1 MMFKSPALRLSI
13 PLTLLT
19 INLLFLANIIGFFPN
34 EVESTLELRKGLSES
49 LALQFSVAAEKG
61 ELQTIQSTLRL
72 VVERND
78 AIHSAAIRGKEGK
91 LFALAGE
98 HLAYWNAPP
107 DGKSTPTHVHVPI
120 YRQGEKWATVEIRFA
135 PLWVN
140 SFIGGFSHSF
150 SGLLLFIGVSSF
162 LCYFFVM
169 KRTLR
174 ELDPSAVV
182 PERVQKAFDVL
193 QEGVL
198 IQDEKEQIVMA
209 NKSVASLFGKTPEA
223 MIGLKGSELGWLE
236 YQNPEQIQQLPWLKV
251 LQEDQDCRSASLCL
265 MTSHGTKIK
274 LAVKAIMVTDNAGIC
289 HGTLVTFSDITQLEE
304 SNFELSDMVERLQL
318 ANDEI
323 HEKSQELEFLAN
335 RDPMTHCLNRRALD
349 RRLNHLFT
357 EAKTTGTE
365 LSCLMADIDFFKS
378 INDRYGHTTGDQVI
392 KAVADVLRLCTRD
405 SDLVSRYG
413 GEEFCVVLPDRNQE
427 TATKVAERIRE
438 EIEKNPCGGVKITLS
453 LGVSSLVQNAS
464 SPDELVNQADK
475 ALYAAKE
482 GGRNRVVSWGV
493 AEPTTTEVTTQTLVE
508 QIQLSPGDENH
519 NEAMTNQVHLLRR
532 IQELEGLLE
541 KRTQEFTHYKTHDFL
556 TGLPTRSLFEDRIFR
571 EITRTKRKNSDCMV
585 VVLSMSID
593 TIKRVYESLGHS
605 AAEQLAKAC
614 GDRINDVLRDD
625 IDTVAM
631 INGDEQFSS
640 VYMFNQ
646 TELGLLLTDIKQI
659 DHITWVI
666 KRLQDAFEIPFEV
679 KEQEIYASAYIG
691 ISIFPHDGQTV
702 EDLYSSAAN
711 ACSYAEK
718 NNGSNRYIFA
728 SQSIN
733 SMAVR
738 QLKIESCLRG
748 AIENNE
754 LQLYYQPQVETSS
767 GRVAAFEVLLRWQN
781 PQLGTVNPDEFIPVA
796 EQSGLINSIGYWVI
810 YGACKQL
817 REWLDSGLEIG
828 SLAVN
833 VSGVQLC
840 QPDLANRIHEI
851 LTEFDLDHR
860 FLEIELTESSLV
872 DSDDKSFAVL
882 EQIKELGMQITID
895 DFGTGYSSFS
905 YIKNM
910 PLSCI
915 KIDRS
920 FVTDIGKDTNAE
932 KLIASIVSMA
942 HGLELKVVAE
952 GIEEQHQAEHL
963 TALGCELLQ
972 GYLYSRPVP
981 QEEVAKILTMQ
992 LIKGPETDS
1001 EPIEREGVD
1010 Q

>member
-1 MMFKSPALRLSI
+1 MMFKNPALRLSI

-19 INLLFLANIIGFFPN
+19 INLLFLANIIGFFPD
-34 EVESTLELRKGLSES
+34 EIGSALELRKSLSES

-61 ELQTIQSTLRL
+61 ELQTVQSTLRL

-78 AIHSAAIRGKEGK
+78 DIRSAAIRSQEGK
-91 LFALAGE
+91 LIALAGE
-98 HLAYWNAPP
+98 HLAHWNAPP
-107 DGKSTPTHVHVPI
+107 DGKSTPTHVHVPV
-120 YRQGEKWATVEIRFA
+120 YRQGKRWATVEIRFA

-140 SFIGGFSHSF
+140 NLASGFTHSF
-150 SGLLLFIGVSSF
+150 GGLLTFIAVSSF
-162 LCYFFVM
+162 LCYFIVM

-174 ELDPSAVV
+174 ELDPSAVI

-209 NKSVASLFGKTPEA
+209 NKSFASLFGKTPEA
-223 MIGLKGSELGWLE
+223 MIGLKGSELGWLD
-236 YQNPEQIQQLPWLKV
+236 YQNPEQIRKLPWLKV
-251 LQEDQDCRSASLCL
+251 LREDREYRSASLNL
-265 MTSHGTKIK
+265 MSSHGSKIK
-274 LAVKAIMVTDNAGIC
+274 LAVKAITVTDNSGEC
-289 HGTLVTFSDITQLEE
+289 HGTLVTFNDITQLEE
-304 SNFELSDMVERLQL
+304 TNFELSDMVDRLQL

-335 RDPMTHCLNRRALD
+335 RDPMTQCLNRRALD
-349 RRLNHLFT
+349 RNLNKLFT
-357 EAKTTGTE
+357 ESKATGRE

-378 INDRYGHTTGDQVI
+378 VNDRYGHATGDQVI

-405 SDLVSRYG
+405 SDLVGRYG
-413 GEEFCVVLPDRNQE
+413 GEEFCVVLPDRDQK

-438 EIEKNPCGGVKITLS
+438 EIEKSPCGGVKITVS
-453 LGVSSLVQNAS
+453 LGVSSLVQQAGR
-464 SPDELVNQADK
+464 PDELVNQADK

-493 AEPTTTEVTTQTLVE
+493 AEPVTTELSTRALVE
-508 QIQLSPGDENH
+508 KIQLTTSSDDHTET
-519 NEAMTNQVHLLRR
+519 MTNQTHLLRR

-541 KRTQEFTHYKTHDFL
+541 KRTLEFTHYKTHDLL
-556 TGLPTRSLFEDRIFR
+556 TGLPTRSLFDDRIFR
-571 EITRTKRKNSDCMV
+571 EITRIRRKNSDSMV
-585 VVLSMSID
+585 VVLSMTIE

-614 GDRINDVLRDD
+614 GSRINDVLRED

-631 INGDEQFSS
+631 INEDEEFSS

-659 DHITWVI
+659 DHVTWVI
-666 KRLQDAFEIPFEV
+666 KRLQDAFESPFEV
-679 KEQEIYASAYIG
+679 KDQEIYASAYIG

-702 EDLYSSAAN
+702 EDLYNSAVS

-718 NNGSNRYIFA
+718 NNGSTRYMFA
-728 SQSIN
+728 SQNIN
-733 SMAVR
+733 AVAVR
-738 QLKIESCLRG
+738 QLQIESCLRG

-754 LQLYYQPQVETSS
+754 LQLYFQPQVETST
-767 GRVAAFEVLLRWQN
+767 GRVAGFEVLLRWQN
-781 PQLGTVNPDEFIPVA
+781 PQLGFVPPSDFIPVA
-796 EQSGLINSIGYWVI
+796 EQSGQINQIGYWVL

-817 REWLDSGLEIG
+817 REWLDSGLDVG

-840 QPDLANRIHEI
+840 QPDLAQRIQEI
-851 LTEFDLDHR
+851 LTEFDLDYHL
-860 FLEIELTESSLV
+860 LEIELTESSLV
-872 DSDDKSFAVL
+872 NSVDKSFAVL
-882 EQIKELGMQITID
+882 KQIKELGMQITID

-905 YIKNM
+905 YIKDM

-920 FVTDIGKDTNAE
+920 FVADIGKDANAE

-963 TALGCELLQ
+963 ATLGCELLQ
-972 GYLYSRPVP
+972 GYLYSHPVP
-981 QEEVAKILTMQ
+981 QEEVAKVLNQNTMK
-992 LIKGPETDS
+992 LIEAS
-1001 EPIEREGVD
+1001 
-1010 Q
+1010 